1 MTNKLFHILTAII
14 LIGLLTLLSDPF
26 MLWMPG
32 FAQMM
37 TLLGAAI
44 LACIWAGFVMY
55 ENTIDER
62 DALHR
67 MNAGR
72 MAYLSGI
79 AILTIAL
86 IVQGF
91 AHDIDPWISIALGVM
106 VLVKLTSRF
115 YSDKYQ

>member
-1 MTNKLFHILTAII
+1 MANKLFQICIAVVLVS
-14 LIGLLTLLSDPF
+14 LLTLLSDPF
-26 MLWMPG
+26 MLWMPD

-37 TLLGAAI
+37 ALLGAVV
-44 LACIWAGFVMY
+44 LACVWAGFVMY
-55 ENTIDER
+55 ERTGDER
-62 DALHR
+62 DTLHR

-79 AILTIAL
+79 LVLTVAL
-86 IVQGF
+86 VVQGF

-106 VLVKLTSRF
+106 VLVKLGSRF